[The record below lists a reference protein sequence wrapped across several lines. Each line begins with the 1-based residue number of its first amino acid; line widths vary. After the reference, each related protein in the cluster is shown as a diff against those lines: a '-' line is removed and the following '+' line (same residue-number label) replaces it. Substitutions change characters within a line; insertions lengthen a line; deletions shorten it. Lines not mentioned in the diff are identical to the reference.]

1 MLGSKGTRG
10 KGTEKKKVLP
20 SPSVDST
27 PIVPPT
33 PSTYRLA
40 MLSPNPETPAFWT
53 PTLMSQTSMAQ
64 RVSLDLQQRS
74 LKESHHLHWLECEC
88 GTTKSTQYKRTF
100 HFTLP
105 FLVIAVNH
113 EPRRPI
119 PSLKLPSKS
128 YKYGRHERE
137 ITIIWQLFT
146 LDIEQD

>member
-1 MLGSKGTRG
+1 
-10 KGTEKKKVLP
+10 
-20 SPSVDST
+20 
-27 PIVPPT
+27 
-33 PSTYRLA
+33 
-40 MLSPNPETPAFWT
+40 
-53 PTLMSQTSMAQ
+53 MAQ

-105 FLVIAVNH
+105 ILVIAVNH